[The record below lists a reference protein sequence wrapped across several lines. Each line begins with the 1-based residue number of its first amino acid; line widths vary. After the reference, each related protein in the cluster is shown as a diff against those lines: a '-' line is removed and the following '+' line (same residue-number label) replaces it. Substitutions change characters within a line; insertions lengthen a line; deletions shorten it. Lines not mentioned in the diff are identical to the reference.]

1 MRTFVEPYPV
11 FFWGKKNLKRDSQ
24 DQTILK
30 YFAFNFSDDA
40 NSYRDRLKVLRM
52 KAGLDNSANTT
63 EAKVCQLLP
72 AYLINRS

>member
-1 MRTFVEPYPV
+1 MEPYPV
-11 FFWGKKNLKRDSQ
+11 IFGTKNRKRNSQ
-24 DQTILK
+24 DQAILK
-30 YFAFNFSDDA
+30 YFSFNFSDDA

-72 AYLINRS
+72 AYLSNRS